1 MFMSFDKN
9 ILFNV
14 THSTDI
20 QNEEIISIVP
30 NPARTYIDINL
41 KNKNQSIQDI
51 NCFSNDGALL
61 FNYKFSKNLNAQKM
75 DISSLNPGIYY
86 LQFQFND
93 HMEYHKFVKI

>member
-1 MFMSFDKN
+1 MSFDKN

-51 NCFSNDGALL
+51 SCFSNDGALL
-61 FNYKFSKNLNAQKM
+61 FNYKFSKNL
-75 DISSLNPGIYY
+75 SLSICRFTNY
-86 LQFQFND
+86 LVEIKSD
-93 HMEYHKFVKI
+93 LS